1 MKLLL
6 SRVLL
11 LALIVALTVPAGATA
26 QTATPT
32 ATALPTATDTPTPTA
47 TLTATATATATVPAP
62 VPFVAYVPVVLKQ
75 LAGSNTG
82 IQVQNTSS
90 SPATV
95 QVFYYNRMGQ
105 SSPTWTNTA
114 TVAAGASETF
124 YQGADPDLP
133 IGFDGS
139 AIVQATQSI
148 RAIVNH
154 TNYDR
159 PTASAGSFPAPS
171 SSNVMQAS
179 LPAVFGGL
187 GRDFTTIHIQ
197 NTGSMQATF
206 TVSLF
211 PSGSGAAVA
220 SIPVV
225 IQPLAAERV
234 RLAPGLG
241 LPSNFAGTALVT
253 SSTSTLVAAAETL
266 NEDTGI
272 MTSYAAFPQGA
283 SVQNAPLLFKNFLGW
298 VSSAHGMNVSGGT
311 VTVNATL
318 YHRDSALSYPLTPRT
333 LAPNEGY
340 TWSLPALADLP
351 DGVWSG
357 VFSANGAI
365 ALVVQETN
373 TSRGTG
379 MAYSGF
385 SGGTPSIS
393 IPLTFRDSNGWDT
406 GIQVQNLGV
415 IESIVTVEHFRTDT
429 GGRVAVEAE
438 GIPPG
443 ESRTFYQPANA
454 NLAPGHVG
462 SAVITS
468 NNGQPI
474 VAIVNEVNYLRGG
487 DAAMA
492 YEGINY

>member
-32 ATALPTATDTPTPTA
+32 ATALPTDTPTPTA
-47 TLTATATATATVPAP
+47 TVAATATATVPAP
-62 VPFVAYVPVVLKQ
+62 VPFVAYVPVVMKQ

-82 IQVQNTSS
+82 IQVQNTAN

-124 YQGADPDLP
+124 YQGADPGLP
-133 IGFDGS
+133 IPFDGS
-139 AIVQATQSI
+139 AVVQATQSI
-148 RAIVNH
+148 RAIVNQ

-197 NTGSMQATF
+197 NTGSMQATV

-234 RLAPGLG
+234 RLASGLG

-253 SSTSTLVAAAETL
+253 SSNGTLVAAAETL
-266 NEDTGI
+266 NEATGI

-298 VSSAHGMNVSGGT
+298 VSSAHAMNVSGGT

-318 YHRDSALSYPLTPRT
+318 YHRDSALSYPLPPRT

-365 ALVVQETN
+365 ALVVQEIN
-373 TSRGTG
+373 ASRGTG

-385 SGGTPSIS
+385 SGGTPDIS

-406 GIQVQNLGV
+406 GIQVQNLGA
-415 IESIVTVEHFRTDT
+415 IESIVTVEHYRTDT
-429 GGRVAVEAE
+429 GSRVAVEAE
-438 GIPPG
+438 AIPPG
-443 ESRTFYQPANA
+443 QSRTFYQPENA

-492 YEGINY
+492 YEGVNY